1 MPLAS
6 CGKSRN
12 RLCRASLGCR
22 LLCDVHL
29 VGRQQHPGNPGIFI
43 REGHGRLVLAA
54 TVHEASEPRATAIR
68 LEPEPAQRRAGTMDE
83 EGPEVH
89 VPAFTDPKP
98 PWRAARG
105 MLPRHQ
111 ADPRRKLAP
120 FLNALALLTAATR
133 AVAVSG
139 PIPGIVMRR
148 WQTGCAAPIA
158 SIFAV

>member
-6 CGKSRN
+6 CGKSCN

-22 LLCDVHL
+22 LLGAVHL

-68 LEPEPAQRRAGTMDE
+68 LEPEPAQRRACAMDE
-83 EGPEVH
+83 EGPEVY
-89 VPAFTDPKP
+89 VPAFTDPKQ
-98 PWRAARG
+98 PWLAARG

-120 FLNALALLTAATR
+120 ILERAGIADRRDQGRRRQWTNPRDRHEALADR
-133 AVAVSG
+133 
-139 PIPGIVMRR
+139 MRCTDR
-148 WQTGCAAPIA
+148 CNL
-158 SIFAV
+158 